1 MRWDWSKL
9 QPFVVAVKTAC
20 DHGALGGAKAIQND
34 IRMHFSKT
42 GRYKS
47 GPVGSPPNIRR
58 ARLRNSIEVELAGPM
73 QARIGSNLKYAHV
86 HEFGKHIAA
95 LGRNLTIPLNEPA
108 ARLSER
114 FSTSEGPGGLRA
126 VPGGIRFFRSKALNL
141 IAVGN
146 DTAKARIYAK
156 DSAGKSI
163 RKTIAGQPV
172 WLLKPTVSIP
182 ARPFMR
188 PGLKRAKTNPQV
200 FAGFARGVNTALK
213 AAGFRTRVVRA

>member
-20 DHGALGGAKAIQND
+20 GSGIMASGKVIQND
-34 IRMHFSKT
+34 IRVHFPRT

-47 GPVGSPPNIRR
+47 SPPGSPPNMRR
-58 ARLRNSIEVELAGPM
+58 ESLRNSIKLEQAGPLE
-73 QARIGSNLKYAHV
+73 ARVGSNIKYAHV

-95 LGRNLTIPLNEPA
+95 RDKWLTVPINEAA
-108 ARLSER
+108 ARLSEQGIGLR
-114 FSTSEGPGGLRA
+114 TAPGG
-126 VPGGIRFFRSKALNL
+126 VRFFRSKALNL
-141 IAVGN
+141 IAIGGEK
-146 DTAKARIYAK
+146 TKAPQRIKGA
-156 DSAGKSI
+156 DGKPRQRSP
-163 RKTIAGQPV
+163 KGFPMWV
-172 WLLKPTVSIP
+172 LKETVSIP

-213 AAGFRTRVVRA
+213 AAGFKTKVVRA

>member
-20 DHGALGGAKAIQND
+20 DSGVLGGAKAIQND
-34 IRMHFSKT
+34 IRTHFSKS

-58 ARLRNSIEVELAGPM
+58 ARLRNSIEVALSGPRE
-73 QARIGSNLKYAHV
+73 AKIGSVLKYAHV

-95 LGRNLTIPLNEPA
+95 KSRWLTVPLNEPA
-108 ARLSER
+108 MRLSER
-114 FSTSEGPGGLRA
+114 FGTSEGPGGLRA

-141 IAVGN
+141 IAIGN
-146 DTAKARIYAK
+146 DKAKAGTYTK
-156 DSAGKSI
+156 DSAGKTV
-163 RKTIAGQPV
+163 RKITAGQPMWV
-172 WLLKPTVSIP
+172 LKETVSIP

-188 PGLKRAKTNPQV
+188 PGMQRAKTNPQV

-213 AAGFRTRVVRA
+213 AAGFRTKVVRA